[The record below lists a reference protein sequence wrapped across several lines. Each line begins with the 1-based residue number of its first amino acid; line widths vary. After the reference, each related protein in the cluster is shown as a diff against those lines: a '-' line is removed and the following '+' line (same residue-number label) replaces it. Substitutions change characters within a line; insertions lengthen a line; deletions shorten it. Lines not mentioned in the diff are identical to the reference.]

1 MVNNSTYTAILEY
14 MQQWQPFQ
22 TKFLLPKKKK
32 KKRERETERQREEE
46 ELCFL
51 KLKQRTI
58 LKELESLC

>member
-32 KKRERETERQREEE
+32 KKERERQRDREKKKNSV
-46 ELCFL
+46 FWN
-51 KLKQRTI
+51 
-58 LKELESLC
+58 

>member
-32 KKRERETERQREEE
+32 RQREEE

>member
-32 KKRERETERQREEE
+32 RQREEE

-58 LKELESLC
+58 LK